1 MFANTTTFPLYILIR
16 EYPTNVDN
24 KVIDQSNSEY
34 NTMDSATLRKYGV
47 FVPAG
52 HKFPVISVSSKN
64 VDVMFVCF
72 EHGKKIFTTRNIGLY
87 CSSLSPGFVLN
98 IY

>member
-1 MFANTTTFPLYILIR
+1 MNEIKRTRIVKINLRTVYMFANTTTFPLYILIR

-47 FVPAG
+47 LVPAG

-72 EHGKKIFTTRNIGLY
+72 DHGKKKII
-87 CSSLSPGFVLN
+87 
-98 IY
+98 